1 MKKNVEIL
9 DLWGL
14 NKKISPKKRK
24 AILEYLETETQKNH
38 SAPETMSDLSELIFT
53 ISLAISITT
62 LPFLL
67 VATLFVELFTNTF

>member
-14 NKKISPKKRK
+14 NKKISPKKLK
-24 AILEYLETETQKNH
+24 TIIETIEKEIQKTH
-38 SAPETMSDLSELIFT
+38 TLETMSDLSELIFT

-67 VATLFVELFTNTF
+67 VSTLFI